1 MKGREMKKKTWA
13 ITLVLL
19 VAAAGLASALE
30 ACDAKSSVTAV
41 SEATTAGTNPAAD
54 KIFELKFSYHTPP
67 QASTV
72 GAYLDPWTDAV
83 EQATNG
89 RVVITDY
96 PNESLVKVDKQ
107 YDALAVGLTDIA
119 LVDVSQAGGRFPL
132 MEFDT
137 LPMIFGPVDS
147 TVVARVWWDI
157 YEKYAKTRDFKDAVV
172 LGVVVAAPMN
182 YCGNK
187 PATELADFAGD
198 RVRSSG
204 HTEILTVKALGGIA
218 VDVPTSELHNA
229 AESGMFD
236 SCFLSWSAIKS
247 FGLAEVTKYRTEC
260 NLYFRAWP
268 ILVNKR
274 LWESLGP
281 DIQGQIMSVSG
292 KDVSARYCAAN
303 EAVALADKEA
313 IEATDKKAGKPAISV
328 LTAAEMESWRTALTP
343 VWDAWAAS
351 VGSYGTEIVADIQA
365 LSTRYMAQDA
375 QANGT
380 STTLDD

>member
-1 MKGREMKKKTWA
+1 MKGNEMKKKTWG
-13 ITLVLL
+13 ITLVTL
-19 VAAAGLASALE
+19 VVTVGLVLVLAACGKGSP
-30 ACDAKSSVTAV
+30 
-41 SEATTAGTNPAAD
+41 ATTESGANPAAD
-54 KIFELKFSYHTPP
+54 KVFEFKFSYHTPQ

-83 EQATNG
+83 ERATNG

-96 PNESLVKVDKQ
+96 PGESLVKVDRQ
-107 YDALAVGLTDIA
+107 YDALAVGLSDIA
-119 LVDVSQAGGRFPL
+119 LVDVSQAGGRFPM

-137 LPMIFGPVDS
+137 LPMVFGPVNS

-157 YEKYAKTRDFKDAVV
+157 YEKYAKTRDFKDVVV

-198 RVRSSG
+198 RVRSSSR
-204 HTEILTVKALGGIA
+204 TEILTVKALGGIP
-218 VDVPTSELHNA
+218 VDVATSELHNA

-247 FGLAEVTKYRTEC
+247 FGLADVTKYRTEC

-268 ILVNKR
+268 IMMNKR
-274 LWESLGP
+274 VWESLGP

-292 KDVSARYCAAN
+292 KEVSARYCAAN
-303 EAVALADKEA
+303 EAEALADKKA
-313 IEATDKKAGKPAISV
+313 IEAADSKAGKPAISV
-328 LTAAEMESWRTALTP
+328 LTAAERESWRIALTP

-351 VGSYGTEIVADIQA
+351 VGSFGREIVADIQS
-365 LSTRYMAQDA
+365 LSAQYVARDA
-375 QANGT
+375 RANG
-380 STTLDD
+380 DY

>member
-1 MKGREMKKKTWA
+1 VKGDEMKRTQGIVLA
-13 ITLVLL
+13 VLMLALSLV
-19 VAAAGLASALE
+19 
-30 ACDAKSSVTAV
+30 SVTAACDKGSSAS
-41 SEATTAGTNPAAD
+41 SELGTNPPAGEQFA
-54 KIFELKFSYHTPP
+54 LKFSYHTPL

-72 GAYLDPWTDAV
+72 GAYLNPWTDAV
-83 EQATNG
+83 ERATNG

-96 PNESLVKVDKQ
+96 PGESLVKVDKQ
-107 YDALAVGLTDIA
+107 YDALAVGLSDIA

-137 LPMIFGPVDS
+137 LPMIFGRGDS

-157 YEKYAKTRDFKDAVV
+157 YEKYAKDSDFKDVVV

-204 HTEILTVKALGGIA
+204 RTEILTVKALGGIP

-236 SCFLSWSAIKS
+236 SCFLSWSAINS
-247 FGLAEVTKYRTEC
+247 FGLAEVTTYRTEC

-268 ILVNKR
+268 ILMNKKV
-274 LWESLGP
+274 WESLGP
-281 DIQGQIMSVSG
+281 DIQAQIMSVSG
-292 KDVSARYCAAN
+292 KEVSARYCAAN
-303 EAVALADKEA
+303 EAVGLADKAA
-313 IEATDKKAGKPAISV
+313 IEAADKKAGKPAISV
-328 LTAAEMESWRTALTP
+328 LAAAEMESWRTALTP

-351 VGSYGTEIVADIQA
+351 AGPLGSKIVADIQS
-365 LSTRYMAQDA
+365 LSKQYMAQDA
-375 QANGT
+375 RANGGY
-380 STTLDD
+380 